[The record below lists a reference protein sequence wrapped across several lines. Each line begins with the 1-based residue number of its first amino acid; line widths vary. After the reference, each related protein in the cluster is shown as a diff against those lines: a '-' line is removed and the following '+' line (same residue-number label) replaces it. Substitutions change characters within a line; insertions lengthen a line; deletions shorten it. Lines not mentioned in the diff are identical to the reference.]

1 MEGRDYDKYIS
12 ESGESTGSI
21 SRKDTPDK
29 MMYLNK
35 IRPAELQELTAF
47 FEGCSLPV
55 RDDSVV
61 LQKVMEQADA
71 CLFEGKD
78 PESAA
83 KEVCSEVN
91 LYLSE

>member
-1 MEGRDYDKYIS
+1 MN
-12 ESGESTGSI
+12 
-21 SRKDTPDK
+21 
-29 MMYLNK
+29 LNK
-35 IRPAELQELTAF
+35 ITPAELQELIVF
-47 FEGCSLPV
+47 LEGCSRPV
-55 RDDSVV
+55 GDDLVV

-78 PESAA
+78 PDSAA